1 MTDAPKMLNPK
12 LLNIGWIGCGRH
24 ATWML
29 LPQIGRAGMRIAALC
44 DRDEAALTATAGHY
58 GVTQTYTD
66 WREMLEQ
73 PGLDAI
79 CMAVGPDV
87 HFAATKAALEKGL
100 PVFMEKPPA
109 ATHAQALELQRAS
122 ERTGVPVFVGFM
134 KRYSTG
140 NRIAQN
146 ILRGGEFG
154 PVLGLTGSYMTAPTY
169 FAGEV
174 DYSGFYLH
182 HCVHYMDLMPWL
194 AGSPIAEMTVRRNVP
209 AAGKILFHMG
219 FTCENGVIGNVV
231 MGTVQ
236 SRGTPME
243 QVTVMGDHNR
253 IEVDNV
259 INVAWHRDPPF
270 KAEDPEATLSGASDT
285 LTWQPN
291 FTAAANEDHK
301 GYAALM
307 ADVAKGLAGLPS
319 AAPRISDGVAAM
331 ANLERMIAGIEGA

>member
-1 MTDAPKMLNPK
+1 MT
-12 LLNIGWIGCGRH
+12 LNIGWIGCGRH

-44 DRDEAALTATAGHY
+44 DRDETALAATAGHY
-58 GVTQTYTD
+58 GVTDTYTD
-66 WREMLEQ
+66 WRAMLDH
-73 PGLDAI
+73 PGLDAV
-79 CMAVGPDV
+79 CMAVGPGV
-87 HFAATKAALEKGL
+87 HHAATLAALDKGL

-109 ATHAQALELQRAS
+109 ATHAQALELQQAS
-122 ERTGVPVFVGFM
+122 EQTGVPVFVGFM

-146 ILRGGEFG
+146 ILRGAEFG
-154 PVLGLTGSYMTAPTY
+154 PVLGITGSYMTAPTY
-169 FAGEV
+169 FEGEV

-194 AGSPIAEMTVRRNVP
+194 AGSPIAEMSLRANTP
-209 AAGKILFHMG
+209 AAGRILFHMG

-243 QVTVMGDHNR
+243 QITVMGDHNR

-270 KAEDPEATLSGASDT
+270 KAEDPAATLDGTCDS
-285 LTWQPN
+285 LVWQPN

-307 ADVAKGLAGLPS
+307 ADVAKGLAGKPTQ
-319 AAPRISDGVAAM
+319 APQIGDGVTAM
-331 ANLERMIAGIEGA
+331 ANLERMIAGIERR

>member
-1 MTDAPKMLNPK
+1 MT
-12 LLNIGWIGCGRH
+12 LNIGWIGCGRH

-44 DRDEAALTATAGHY
+44 DRDAAALANTAGHY

-66 WREMLEQ
+66 WRDLLEQ

-79 CMAVGPDV
+79 CMAVGPGV
-87 HFAATKAALEKGL
+87 HHAATLAALDKGL

-109 ATHAQALELQRAS
+109 ATHAEAQELQLAS
-122 ERTGVPVFVGFM
+122 ERTGVPVYVGFM

-146 ILRGGEFG
+146 ILRGRDFG

-194 AGSPIAEMTVRRNVP
+194 AGSPIAEMTVRRNTP
-209 AAGKILFHMG
+209 APGRILFHMG
-219 FTCENGVIGNVV
+219 FSCENGVIGNVV

-243 QVTVMGDHNR
+243 QITVMGDHNR

-259 INVAWHRDPPF
+259 IHVAWHRDPQF
-270 KAEDPEATLSGASDT
+270 KAEDPLAVLDGASDS
-285 LTWQPN
+285 LVWQPN

-307 ADVAKGLAGLPS
+307 ADVAKGLSGQPT
-319 AAPRISDGVAAM
+319 AAPVIADGVTAM
-331 ANLERMIAGIEGA
+331 ANLERMIAGLEGI

>member
-1 MTDAPKMLNPK
+1 MT
-12 LLNIGWIGCGRH
+12 LNIGWIGCGRH

-44 DRDEAALTATAGHY
+44 DRDETALATTAAQY

-66 WREMLEQ
+66 WRKMLDQ

-79 CMAVGPDV
+79 CMAVGPDL
-87 HFAATKAALEKGL
+87 HHAATVAALAKGL
-100 PVFMEKPPA
+100 PVFIEKPPA
-109 ATHAQALELQRAS
+109 PTHAQALELQHTS
-122 ERTGVPVFVGFM
+122 EKTGVPVYVGFM
-134 KRYSTG
+134 KRYATG

-146 ILRGGEFG
+146 ILRGADFG
-154 PVLGLTGSYMTAPTY
+154 PVLGITGSYMTAPTY
-169 FAGEV
+169 FAGEE
-174 DYSGFYLH
+174 DYTGFYLH

-194 AGSPIAEMTVRRNVP
+194 AGSPIAEMTIRRNAP
-209 AAGKILFHMG
+209 AKGRILFHMG

-243 QVTVMGDHNR
+243 QITVMGDHNR
-253 IEVDNV
+253 VEVKNV
-259 INVAWHRDPPF
+259 IEVAWHRDPPF
-270 KAEDPEATLSGASDT
+270 KADSPEATLDPACDT
-285 LTWQPN
+285 LIWQPN

-307 ADVAKGLAGLPS
+307 ADVARGLSGQSSMAPS
-319 AAPRISDGVAAM
+319 IADGVAAM
-331 ANLERMIAGIEGA
+331 ANLERMIAGIEKA